1 MNRIAAA
8 SAALLAST
16 ALAQAGGLDRNQ
28 LGTGVLFEE
37 GTYAELGYSFVNPT
51 VSGVL
56 RAAPVPSGDMAD
68 SYSITTLSYR
78 TEFNEN
84 LSFALIIDQPYGAA

>member
-56 RAAPVPSGDMAD
+56 
-68 SYSITTLSYR
+68 SYSPTLGQISGLFKLLPAPADR
-78 TEFNEN
+78 
-84 LSFALIIDQPYGAA
+84 LRLC

>member
-37 GTYAELGYSFVNPT
+37 GTEPPFDNP
-51 VSGVL
+51 
-56 RAAPVPSGDMAD
+56 
-68 SYSITTLSYR
+68 YR
-78 TEFNEN
+78 DHEEPGIYVDLLDGTPLF
-84 LSFALIIDQPYGAA
+84 SSTDKFISSS